1 MTRIPELSREELNS
15 EQGRVYDEIKAEGGP
30 LAGPYTP
37 YIRYPRLMRE
47 ARNTSLCLAAGG
59 LTKRERQIVVLAV
72 VRFWGAEF
80 PWAVQAK
87 GALEAGLEP
96 ETIDLI
102 NAGGT
107 PTFSD
112 PREQVAYDVA
122 NELLHSRKLSEDSFN
137 RAASLFDEQALVC
150 LIGNIGQFSMT
161 CLVTNAYECD
171 PPADM
176 PYRLKR

>member
-1 MTRIPELSREELNS
+1 MTRIPVLKRENLND
-15 EQGRVYDEIKAEGGP
+15 EQGRVYDEIEAEGGP

-72 VRFWGAEF
+72 VRFWGSGF
-80 PWAVQAK
+80 PWAVQAR
-87 GALEAGLEP
+87 GAIKAGVER
-96 ETIDLI
+96 EIIDEI

-107 PTFSD
+107 PTFHD
-112 PREQVAYDVA
+112 PREQLAYDVA
-122 NELLHSRKLSEDSFN
+122 VELLNEHALSGTTFE
-137 RAASLFDEQALVC
+137 RAADLFDEKALVT
-150 LIGNIGQFSMT
+150 LIGNVGQFSMT

-171 PPADM
+171 PPADV
-176 PYRLKR
+176 PYRLKH